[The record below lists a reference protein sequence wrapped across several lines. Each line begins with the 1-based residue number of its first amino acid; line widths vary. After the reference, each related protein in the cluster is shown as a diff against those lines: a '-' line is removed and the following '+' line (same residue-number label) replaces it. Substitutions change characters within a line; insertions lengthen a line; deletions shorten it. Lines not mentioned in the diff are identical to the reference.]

1 MIGSIQTFFS
11 KEECDEIA
19 LFCEKIGI
27 TFNHGVAVLNPWDNR
42 KIHNDQF
49 KERVLNRYKEVFG
62 NDTSIPFDVKSLTI
76 DNIYLTLTRY
86 FDGRFLEMH
95 KDTSSDLTTVIVL
108 TDNFYDGRFVLS
120 QNNMKIQNNTVD
132 ETLLNNINKGDGITF
147 YGGEIYHG
155 VMPVVTGIRKSLNI
169 WINPNQFKMD
179 VGDKILNTKTN
190 KTFL

>member
-11 KEECDEIA
+11 KEECDEVA

-27 TFNHGVAVLNPWDNR
+27 IFNHGVAVLNPWDNR

-49 KERVLNRYKEVFG
+49 KEKILNRYKEVFG

-76 DNIYLTLTRY
+76 NNIYLTLTRY

-108 TDNFYDGRFVLS
+108 TDDFYDGRFVLS
-120 QNNMKIQNNTVD
+120 QNNIKIQNNTVD

-147 YGGEIYHG
+147 YGGEIFHG

-179 VGDKILNTKTN
+179 VGDKILNTKIN

>member
-42 KIHNDQF
+42 KIYNDQF
-49 KERVLNRYKEVFG
+49 KERILKRYKEVFG
-62 NDTSIPFDVKSLTI
+62 NDRSIPFHVNSLTI

-86 FDGRFLEMH
+86 FDERFLEMH

-108 TDNFYDGRFVLS
+108 TDDFHDGRFVLS
-120 QNNMKIQNNTVD
+120 QNNIKIQNNTVD
-132 ETLLNNINKGDGITF
+132 ETLLYNINKGDGITF

-155 VMPVVTGIRKSLNI
+155 VMPVKTGIRKSLNI
-169 WINPNQFKMD
+169 WVNPNQFKMD
-179 VGDKILNTKTN
+179 VGDRILDAKTN
-190 KTFL
+190 KTFI

>member
-1 MIGSIQTFFS
+1 MLGSIQTFFT

-49 KERVLNRYKEVFG
+49 KEKILNRYKEVFG
-62 NDTSIPFDVKSLTI
+62 NNNTIPFNVNSLTI

-108 TDNFYDGRFVLS
+108 TDDFYDGRFVLS
-120 QNNMKIQNNTVD
+120 QNNMKIENNIVD
-132 ETLLNNINKGDGITF
+132 ETLLNNINKGEGITF

-155 VMPVVTGIRKSLNI
+155 VMPVKNGIRKSLNI
-169 WINPNQFKMD
+169 WVNPNQFKMD
-179 VGDKILNTKTN
+179 VGDRTLNAKTK

>member
-1 MIGSIQTFFS
+1 MNGSIQTFFT

-49 KERVLNRYKEVFG
+49 KEKILNRYKEVFG
-62 NDTSIPFDVKSLTI
+62 NDTSIPFNVNSLTI

-108 TDNFYDGRFVLS
+108 TDDFYDGRFVLS
-120 QNNMKIQNNTVD
+120 QNNMKIENNIVD
-132 ETLLNNINKGDGITF
+132 ETLLNNINKGEGITF

-155 VMPVVTGIRKSLNI
+155 VMPVKNGIRKSLNI
-169 WINPNQFKMD
+169 WVNPNQFKMD
-179 VGDKILNTKTN
+179 VGDRTLNAKTK